1 MQPMKHPF
9 SLKKT
14 LTVLFL
20 LSNFISIAQRTL
32 FGSQNNYV
40 APTAVAP
47 TVNGSLITEGLVL
60 NLDAGDLS
68 SYSGTGTTWTDLSG
82 NGNHGTLVNSVTYTS
97 SNQGAL
103 VFNGNGNG
111 TGPPNPYVGLPT
123 NTDFDFGTGDFT
135 IEMWTYI
142 TTVNPHPNLLTI
154 NGNSSWYAA
163 IRFGYWQG
171 NFSVSHSYNGSS
183 WVPNII
189 SYCPADVN
197 TWLHIVVSRISGM
210 VKIYVNNVEKTSY
223 ALPGS
228 LMANAENQIG
238 QLNHPSIGYF
248 NLSGKIAI
256 TKIYKGKGLTSAE
269 VNSQFNLVK
278 SRYGL

>member
-1 MQPMKHPF
+1 M
-9 SLKKT
+9 KT
-14 LTVLFL
+14 LITLVILIAA
-20 LSNFISIAQRTL
+20 FISNAQRTM
-32 FGSQNNYV
+32 FHAQNKHV
-40 APTAVAP
+40 ASTAAAPTAVAP
-47 TVNGSLITEGLVL
+47 TPNGSLITEGLVL

-68 SYSGTGTTWTDLSG
+68 SYSGTGTSWNDLSV

-103 VFNGNGNG
+103 EFNGNGNG

-123 NTDFDFGTGDFT
+123 NADFNFGTGDFT

-142 TTVNPHPNLLTI
+142 TPDNPHPNLLTI

-163 IRFGYWQG
+163 ARFGYWQG
-171 NFSVSHSYNGSS
+171 NFSVSHSYNGTS

-189 SYCPADVN
+189 SNCPADLN

-228 LMANAENQIG
+228 LMADGENQIG

-256 TKIYKGKGLTSAE
+256 TKIYKGKGLTSSE

>member
-1 MQPMKHPF
+1 VNAAGRF
-9 SLKKT
+9 IDNSRN
-14 LTVLFL
+14 
-20 LSNFISIAQRTL
+20 NFVI
-32 FGSQNNYV
+32 
-40 APTAVAP
+40 
-47 TVNGSLITEGLVL
+47 
-60 NLDAGDLS
+60 
-68 SYSGTGTTWTDLSG
+68 
-82 NGNHGTLVNSVTYTS
+82 TS
-97 SNQGAL
+97 SGGAGL
-103 VFNGNGNG
+103 STSQYKFGGASAYFDGTNDYLTSPQNAAFN
-111 TGPPNPYVGLPT
+111 
-123 NTDFDFGTGDFT
+123 FGTGDFT

-142 TTVNPHPNLLTI
+142 TPVNPHPNLLTI

-163 IRFGYWQG
+163 ARFGYWQG

-189 SYCPADVN
+189 SYFPVDVN

-256 TKIYKGKGLTSAE
+256 TKIYKGKGLTSSE

-278 SRYGL
+278 FRYGF